1 MHTEVGEVLPP
12 VEMLRAT
19 GASVEL
25 GAFLERPVLVVAIR
39 YYG

>member
-1 MHTEVGEVLPP
+1 MTGVRKQIAL
-12 VEMLRAT
+12 VELRTAA

-25 GAFLERPVLVVAIR
+25 GAFLDRSLLVVAIR